1 MSYILDALRKSD
13 QQRQRGLP
21 PTLLASQAAGVE
33 PRRRIPMSYLLLT
46 AALVGAGIVVGS
58 LRPWQAEQA
67 TKTPAANPLESAS
80 HASPEPARP
89 RVAQRTVPDAPSP
102 KVKPPI
108 PSSAVLSD
116 VAATKKEIPAATKP
130 RAETRT
136 PNPPR
141 PAVPVAPPRIA
152 KAAPEKPRST
162 SPAPIPK
169 QKKLLTMAELPLSIR
184 QEMPTLSISVH
195 AYSHEP
201 KDRLVGINDRVFH
214 EGEDLA
220 PGLRLE
226 EITPNG
232 MILRYKGYRFLR
244 GVR

>member
-13 QQRQRGLP
+13 QQRQRGVP
-21 PTLLASQAAGVE
+21 PTLLAPQAAGVE
-33 PRRRIPMSYLLLT
+33 PRRRIPMSYLLVT

-58 LRPWQAEQA
+58 LRPWQTEQA
-67 TKTPAANPLESAS
+67 TKQPAGGPLESAPR
-80 HASPEPARP
+80 ASSEPARP
-89 RVAQRTVPDAPSP
+89 RAARELEQDAPIH

-108 PSSAVLSD
+108 PSAAVLSD
-116 VAATKKEIPAATKP
+116 GAATEQEAPAATRP

-136 PNPPR
+136 PDSTRQTMSAAPQR
-141 PAVPVAPPRIA
+141 ITKAV
-152 KAAPEKPRST
+152 PEKPRST
-162 SPAPIPK
+162 RPAPAA
-169 QKKLLTMAELPLSIR
+169 QEQKLLAMAELPLSIR
-184 QEMPTLSISVH
+184 QEMPALSISVH
-195 AYSHEP
+195 AYSREP

>member
-1 MSYILDALRKSD
+1 
-13 QQRQRGLP
+13 
-21 PTLLASQAAGVE
+21 
-33 PRRRIPMSYLLLT
+33 
-46 AALVGAGIVVGS
+46 
-58 LRPWQAEQA
+58 
-67 TKTPAANPLESAS
+67 
-80 HASPEPARP
+80 
-89 RVAQRTVPDAPSP
+89 
-102 KVKPPI
+102 
-108 PSSAVLSD
+108 
-116 VAATKKEIPAATKP
+116 
-130 RAETRT
+130 
-136 PNPPR
+136 
-141 PAVPVAPPRIA
+141 
-152 KAAPEKPRST
+152 
-162 SPAPIPK
+162 
-169 QKKLLTMAELPLSIR
+169 MAELPLSIR